1 LKIQINPDYMK
12 KLFILSILFSFLFVS
27 CNDDPEPEPEI
38 IRAYSYLY
46 HFIPELGSVVWEVAE
61 SEVPEEQLYGVQ
73 FPGAILLE
81 TVGEE
86 ITFTVKNSGT
96 KAVIISQSFQLEKNK
111 FYNVI
116 AHGSIED
123 PVLLIREIETSNPES
138 GKVKFQTLHS
148 VSGQGPID
156 VYMGGNST
164 NNKFVSELAY
174 LSLSI
179 PYEVPDFEARAAI
192 TVSAHSEE
200 YNQDSVL
207 FTSIYNDEII
217 TEAYYLTVLAPSSY
231 QLESDLTI
239 WMYELPLD

>member
-1 LKIQINPDYMK
+1 MK

-27 CNDDPEPEPEI
+27 CNDEPEPEPEI
-38 IRAYSYLY
+38 IRAYCYLY
-46 HFIPELGSVVWEVAE
+46 HFIPEQGSVIWEVDE
-61 SEVPEEQLYGVQ
+61 SALPEEQLYGVQ

-86 ITFTVKNSGT
+86 ITFTVKHSGT
-96 KAVIISQSFQLEKNK
+96 EAVIISQSFQLEKNK

-148 VSGQGPID
+148 VSGQSPID
-156 VYMGGNST
+156 VYMGGSST
-164 NNKFVSELAY
+164 NNRFVSELAY

-179 PYEVPDFEARAAI
+179 PYEVTDFDARAAI

-207 FTSIYNDEII
+207 LTSIYNDGII
-217 TEAYYLTVLAPSSY
+217 TEAFYLTVLAPSSY
-231 QLESDLTI
+231 QLESDLTF
-239 WMYELPLD
+239 WLYELPLD

>member
-1 LKIQINPDYMK
+1 MK

-27 CNDDPEPEPEI
+27 CNDEPEPNPEV
-38 IRAYSYLY
+38 IRAYCYLY
-46 HFIPELGSVVWEVAE
+46 YFIPELGSVIWEVAE
-61 SEVPEEQLYGVQ
+61 SALPEEQLYGVQ
-73 FPGAILLE
+73 FPGAVLLE
-81 TVGEE
+81 TAAGEE
-86 ITFTVKNSGT
+86 ITFTVKHSGT
-96 KAVIISQSFQLEKNK
+96 EEVIISQSFQLEKNK

-123 PVLLIREIETSNPES
+123 PVLLIREIETTNPAS

-156 VYMGGNST
+156 VYMGGVSP
-164 NNKFVSELAY
+164 NNRFVSELAY

-179 PYEVPDFEARAAI
+179 PFEVNDFDARTAI

-207 FTSIYNDEII
+207 LTSIYNDEIL
-217 TEAYYLTVLAPSSY
+217 TNAYYLTVLAPSTY
-231 QLESDLTI
+231 QPESDLTLCL
-239 WMYELPLD
+239 YELPLD

>member
-1 LKIQINPDYMK
+1 MK

-27 CNDDPEPEPEI
+27 CNDEPEPNPEV
-38 IRAYSYLY
+38 IRAYCYLY
-46 HFIPELGSVVWEVAE
+46 HFIPEHGSVIWEVDE
-61 SEVPEEQLYGVQ
+61 SVLPEEQLYGVQ
-73 FPGAILLE
+73 FPGAVLLE

-86 ITFTVKNSGT
+86 ITFTVKYSGT
-96 KAVIISQSFQLEKNK
+96 EAVIISQSFQLEKNK

-148 VSGQGPID
+148 ISGQGPID
-156 VYMGGNST
+156 VYMGGASP
-164 NNKFVSELAY
+164 NNRFVSELAY

-179 PYEVPDFEARAAI
+179 PYEVTDLDARAAI

-207 FTSIYNDEII
+207 LTSIYNGEII
-217 TEAYYLTVLAPSSY
+217 ADAYYLTVLAPSTY
-231 QLESDLTI
+231 QPESDLTL
-239 WMYELPLD
+239 WLYELPLD

>member
-1 LKIQINPDYMK
+1 MK

-27 CNDDPEPEPEI
+27 CNDDPEPDPEV
-38 IRAYSYLY
+38 IRAYCYLY
-46 HFIPELGSVVWEVAE
+46 HFIPELGSVIWEVAE
-61 SEVPEEQLYGVQ
+61 SEVPEEQLYGAQ
-73 FPGAILLE
+73 FPGAVLLE

-86 ITFTVKNSGT
+86 ITFTVKHSGT
-96 KAVIISQSFQLEKNK
+96 EAVIISQSFQLEKNK

-123 PVLLIREIETSNPES
+123 PVMLILEIETSKPES

-164 NNKFVSELAY
+164 NNRFVSELAY

-179 PYEVPDFEARAAI
+179 PYEVADFDARAEI

-207 FTSIYNDEII
+207 LTSIYNDEII
-217 TEAYYLTVLAPSSY
+217 TEAYYLTVLAPISH
-231 QLESDLTI
+231 QLESDLTFWLYDI
-239 WMYELPLD
+239 PLD

>member
-1 LKIQINPDYMK
+1 MK

-27 CNDDPEPEPEI
+27 CNDEPEPNPEV
-38 IRAYSYLY
+38 IRAYCYLY
-46 HFIPELGSVVWEVAE
+46 YFIPELGSVIWEVAE
-61 SEVPEEQLYGVQ
+61 SALPEEQLYGVQ
-73 FPGAILLE
+73 FPGAVLLE
-81 TVGEE
+81 TAAGEE
-86 ITFTVKNSGT
+86 ITFTVKHSGT
-96 KAVIISQSFQLEKNK
+96 EEVIISQSFQLEKNK

-123 PVLLIREIETSNPES
+123 PVLLIREIETTNPAS

-156 VYMGGNST
+156 VYMGGVSP
-164 NNKFVSELAY
+164 NNRFVSELAY

-179 PYEVPDFEARAAI
+179 PFEVNDFDARTAI

-207 FTSIYNDEII
+207 LTSIYNDEIL
-217 TEAYYLTVLAPSSY
+217 TNAYYLTVLAPSTY
-231 QLESDLTI
+231 QPESDLTL
-239 WMYELPLD
+239 WLYELPLD